1 MLFYKVDE
9 IKHKSFLKGHMTPR
23 DLQNAINKWANVG
36 WELDRITSGET
47 HGFIGGKDVFLLIF
61 KRRFEIPEGFYLLIN
76 NEPVGPLNDFDVSQ
90 MIQSNRIADPN
101 TPACRKGLDG
111 WHPLAVVVPD
121 LAAAIFT

>member
-61 KRRFEIPEGFYLLIN
+61 KRRFEIPEGFYLLLN
-76 NEPVGPLNDFDVSQ
+76 NEPTGPLSDFDVSH
-90 MIQSNRIADPN
+90 MIQNNRLEP
-101 TPACRKGLDG
+101 TTLACKKGLDG
-111 WHPLAVVVPD
+111 WHPLNVVAPELVS
-121 LAAAIFT
+121 AIFM